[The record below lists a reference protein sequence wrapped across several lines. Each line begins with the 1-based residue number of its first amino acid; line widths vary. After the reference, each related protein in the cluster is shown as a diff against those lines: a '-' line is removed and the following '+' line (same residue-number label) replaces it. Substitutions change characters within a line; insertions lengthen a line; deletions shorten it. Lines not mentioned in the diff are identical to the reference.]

1 MDSSIHH
8 LIHREQYKRFL
19 REEIVL
25 SSGSTSKVGK
35 NYVGQMICF
44 VMGHWKPDE
53 LARQCSPSLRK
64 ALLALQQFNPQFPK
78 NN

>member
-1 MDSSIHH
+1 MNLARTSC
-8 LIHREQYKRFL
+8 KRSL

-25 SSGSTSKVGK
+25 STGSTSKVGK

-53 LARQCSPSLRK
+53 LARQRSPSLRK
-64 ALLALQQFNPQFPK
+64 ALLALQQFKPQFPK